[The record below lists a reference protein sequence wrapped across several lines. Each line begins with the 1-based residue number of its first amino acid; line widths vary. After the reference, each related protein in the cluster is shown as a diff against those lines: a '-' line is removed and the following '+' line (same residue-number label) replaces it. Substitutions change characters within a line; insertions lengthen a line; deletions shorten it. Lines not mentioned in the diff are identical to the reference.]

1 MSIEHLNCIKEF
13 SETILKELG
22 SHYKEHIYVSAMCIH
37 LRNVKFLFGNEVIVP
52 IMYQGVQLG
61 YERADIIIYEPV
73 KCVIEFKAQT
83 QSLSKKEL
91 NQLIK
96 YQNNLNIQYGILI
109 NFGHTSGK
117 LEYVI
122 WDKTKESKESKES
135 AENNKE
141 STISAIT
148 QGISDLT
155 KTTLVID

>member
-1 MSIEHLNCIKEF
+1 MEQLNCIKEF
-13 SETILKELG
+13 SETILEALG

-37 LRNVKFLFGNEVIVP
+37 LRNTQFLFGNEVIVP

-96 YQNNLNIQYGILI
+96 YQNNMDIQYGILI
-109 NFGHTSGK
+109 NFGHSSGK
-117 LEYVI
+117 LEYVSNVSNVSNE
-122 WDKTKESKESKES
+122 TKSETVSNETEKV
-135 AENNKE
+135 
-141 STISAIT
+141 IT
-148 QGISDLT
+148 QGNSDLN
-155 KTTLVID
+155 KSTLVID

>member
-1 MSIEHLNCIKEF
+1 MSIEDLNCIKEF
-13 SETILKELG
+13 SETILTELG

-96 YQNNLNIQYGILI
+96 YQNNLDIQYGILI
-109 NFGHTSGK
+109 NFGHSSGK

-122 WDKTKESKESKES
+122 WDKSKESNVSKES
-135 AENNKE
+135 NE

>member
-1 MSIEHLNCIKEF
+1 MEQLNCIKEF
-13 SETILKELG
+13 SETILDALG

-37 LRNVKFLFGNEVIVP
+37 LRSTKFLFGNEVIVP

-96 YQNNLNIQYGILI
+96 YQI
-109 NFGHTSGK
+109 
-117 LEYVI
+117 I
-122 WDKTKESKESKES
+122 WIFNMVFLS
-135 AENNKE
+135 
-141 STISAIT
+141 
-148 QGISDLT
+148 
-155 KTTLVID
+155 TLVIQAVN